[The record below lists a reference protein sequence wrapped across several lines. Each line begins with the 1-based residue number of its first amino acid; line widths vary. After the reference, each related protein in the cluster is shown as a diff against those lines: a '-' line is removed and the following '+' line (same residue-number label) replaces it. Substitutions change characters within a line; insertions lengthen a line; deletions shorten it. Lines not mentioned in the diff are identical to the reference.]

1 MEFRILGPLE
11 VVDGDQELTPPR
23 PKQRALL
30 ALLLLH
36 ANEVVASDE
45 LLETLWAGRPP
56 KSAPTALHGHVSSL
70 RKLLGAEAIET
81 RPPGYAL
88 RLGREQIDLWRFEAI
103 LEKGRRELDPARKR
117 ELLQSAL
124 ALFRGEPL
132 ADFRYEAFAR
142 DEAAR
147 IEELRLLALEERIEA
162 DLALGSH
169 EDLIPELE
177 RLVAA
182 NRLHER
188 LRGQLILALYR
199 AGRQAEALQVYQEGR
214 QELAGELGLDPG
226 PVLRELERR
235 VLSHDPS
242 LALPEAVPAAAARPR
257 RERKRV
263 TVLVCDLLGF
273 AGRSPQHDPEDERAL
288 FEPHLATVGAEL
300 ERFGGTIERV
310 LGNTVMGVFGAPAVH
325 EDDPERAVRAA
336 LAIRQILPEELGLRI
351 AVETGEAL
359 VTLYADPPSGEG
371 GVEGDVVT
379 TALRLQAASASDTII
394 VGEQTFRAS
403 DDAIAYRELE
413 PVLIGGKDEPLRVW
427 KPVALQV
434 ADERPATKLV
444 GRRRELDQL
453 AGVLARAEVERALE
467 LVTILGVPG
476 IGKTRLVRELYA
488 LVEADPRRIAWLE
501 GRSLPYGDG
510 VTFWALGEIVKAQAG
525 VFESDRPEVVEEKL
539 LLAVEE
545 TLAEEKERL
554 WMLRH
559 LRMLVGL
566 AGEGQ
571 ARGETRDEAFAAWR
585 HFFAA
590 LAEETPL
597 VLVVEDLHWADDGLL
612 DFVDELAAG
621 ATDAPMLFVV
631 TSRPELLER
640 RPEWGG
646 GKRNATT
653 IWLAPLSDEETE
665 LLLTALLGGEAAED
679 LVELAQGNPLYAE
692 EYARLVLERGSQD
705 QLSVPESLHALIAA
719 RLDVLSA
726 EEKAV
731 LQDAAVVGEVAW
743 AGAIEVVGD
752 RERSA
757 VSELADSLERKEF
770 LRFRRRS
777 SVEGEAEYAFG
788 HVLVRDV
795 VYGQIPR
802 AERGAKHRLAAEWIE
817 SLGRREDHVELLA
830 HHYVRA
836 LELADAAGAEATE
849 LVGPARLALRDA
861 GHRAAVLGAL
871 PSAARFFGQA
881 LELWPEGDP
890 ERGRLLLRQA
900 RALLFSE
907 ISGEKL
913 ALTAA
918 ETLWAAEDWL
928 GAADAEALLVALYQE
943 EGRGELVREH
953 LRRASELVG
962 TLPPST
968 EKAQVLAEICRS
980 RMMTGEHE
988 ESLRAGSEALE
999 LCAELGL
1006 DEIRAAVLNCM
1017 GPARLDA
1024 GDVEGAVA
1032 DLELGIAVAVP
1043 IGSHEAAHGYGNLSN
1058 VLMSLGDLQGSYAA
1072 RRAGLEHA
1080 ERHGLRWY
1088 IRWLRIEEL
1097 SELYFTRGEWD
1108 RLLAL
1113 AEEFVREQTILATP
1127 AYDLRI
1133 RVRLARGGV
1142 DGAVDDAEQVLALA
1156 TGAGD
1161 RQALLPALSI
1171 AAFAKLA
1178 AGDRTGCAALADKL
1192 LESTSWS
1199 SVWSHFYAAP
1209 LLGVVLHALG
1219 RGDEL
1224 AIKTAAVGTRTV
1236 WLEAGLA
1243 SASGDFARA
1252 CEIYER
1258 IGDRPDEAFARLK
1271 IAEQLIAEGRHE
1283 DARDQLARALAFFRS
1298 VGASAY
1304 ARDAEALVLLV
1315 SD

>member
-11 VVDGDQELTPPR
+11 VVDDDRELTPAR

-36 ANEVVASDE
+36 ANQVVASDE
-45 LLETLWAGRPP
+45 LLEALWAGRPP
-56 KSAPTALHGHVSSL
+56 KTAPSALHGHVSSL

-103 LEKGRRELDPARKR
+103 LEKGRRELDPARKS
-117 ELLQSAL
+117 ELLRSAL

-162 DLALGSH
+162 DLALGGH

-182 NRLHER
+182 NKLRER

-242 LALPEAVPAAAARPR
+242 LALPEAVPSAAARPR

-273 AGRSPQHDPEDERAL
+273 AGRTPQPDPEDERAL

-310 LGNTVMGVFGAPAVH
+310 PGNAVMGVFGAPAVH

-413 PVLIGGKDEPLRVW
+413 PALIGGKDEPLRVW

-453 AGVLARAEVERALE
+453 AGVLARAEVERALQK

-488 LVEADPRRIAWLE
+488 LVEADPRRIAWLG

-539 LLAVEE
+539 LLAVEGDSC
-545 TLAEEKERL
+545 R
-554 WMLRH
+554 
-559 LRMLVGL
+559 
-566 AGEGQ
+566 GEGV
-571 ARGETRDEAFAAWR
+571 ASGIAAGTCACSSALPARARRGERRVTRRLRPGDTSSRPWPR
-585 HFFAA
+585 R
-590 LAEETPL
+590 TPL

-646 GKRNATT
+646 
-653 IWLAPLSDEETE
+653 
-665 LLLTALLGGEAAED
+665 
-679 LVELAQGNPLYAE
+679 Q
-692 EYARLVLERGSQD
+692 
-705 QLSVPESLHALIAA
+705 
-719 RLDVLSA
+719 
-726 EEKAV
+726 
-731 LQDAAVVGEVAW
+731 
-743 AGAIEVVGD
+743 
-752 RERSA
+752 
-757 VSELADSLERKEF
+757 
-770 LRFRRRS
+770 
-777 SVEGEAEYAFG
+777 
-788 HVLVRDV
+788 
-795 VYGQIPR
+795 
-802 AERGAKHRLAAEWIE
+802 AER
-817 SLGRREDHVELLA
+817 DHHL
-830 HHYVRA
+830 
-836 LELADAAGAEATE
+836 
-849 LVGPARLALRDA
+849 
-861 GHRAAVLGAL
+861 
-871 PSAARFFGQA
+871 
-881 LELWPEGDP
+881 
-890 ERGRLLLRQA
+890 A
-900 RALLFSE
+900 RA
-907 ISGEKL
+907 
-913 ALTAA
+913 
-918 ETLWAAEDWL
+918 
-928 GAADAEALLVALYQE
+928 
-943 EGRGELVREH
+943 
-953 LRRASELVG
+953 
-962 TLPPST
+962 
-968 EKAQVLAEICRS
+968 
-980 RMMTGEHE
+980 
-988 ESLRAGSEALE
+988 
-999 LCAELGL
+999 
-1006 DEIRAAVLNCM
+1006 
-1017 GPARLDA
+1017 
-1024 GDVEGAVA
+1024 
-1032 DLELGIAVAVP
+1032 
-1043 IGSHEAAHGYGNLSN
+1043 
-1058 VLMSLGDLQGSYAA
+1058 
-1072 RRAGLEHA
+1072 
-1080 ERHGLRWY
+1080 
-1088 IRWLRIEEL
+1088 
-1097 SELYFTRGEWD
+1097 
-1108 RLLAL
+1108 
-1113 AEEFVREQTILATP
+1113 
-1127 AYDLRI
+1127 
-1133 RVRLARGGV
+1133 
-1142 DGAVDDAEQVLALA
+1142 
-1156 TGAGD
+1156 
-1161 RQALLPALSI
+1161 
-1171 AAFAKLA
+1171 
-1178 AGDRTGCAALADKL
+1178 
-1192 LESTSWS
+1192 
-1199 SVWSHFYAAP
+1199 
-1209 LLGVVLHALG
+1209 ALG
-1219 RGDEL
+1219 RGDR
-1224 AIKTAAVGTRTV
+1224 TTRPRPSSAVR
-1236 WLEAGLA
+1236 
-1243 SASGDFARA
+1243 
-1252 CEIYER
+1252 
-1258 IGDRPDEAFARLK
+1258 RPK
-1271 IAEQLIAEGRHE
+1271 I
-1283 DARDQLARALAFFRS
+1283 S
-1298 VGASAY
+1298 S
-1304 ARDAEALVLLV
+1304 
-1315 SD
+1315 S